1 MAFES
6 KSGNT
11 WERQWVQRLIDIQTE
26 MKERSRELSRLIVAY
41 DRKSQECLHFL
52 ELEQPNAALQAKV
65 ARVLKETRQ
74 ARRRAKEE
82 LYDIQ
87 AALSHLKLG
96 KNPKTEVD
104 RSYTYSE
111 GFLKELFGEQE

>member
-6 KSGNT
+6 KSANT
-11 WERQWVQRLIDIQTE
+11 FHRPWVQRLVDIQEE
-26 MKERSRELSRLIVAY
+26 MKKRSHELSRLIVAY
-41 DRKSQECLHFL
+41 DHKSQECLHFL

-74 ARRRAKEE
+74 KRRQAKEE

-87 AALSHLKLG
+87 TALSHLKLG
-96 KNPKTEVD
+96 KKPKTEVD

-111 GFLKELFGEQE
+111 DFLKELFGEQE